1 MPRIEK
7 RKKRKKR
14 EWLIGIAMAFLIGI
28 AGYSGFQ
35 VFVDTPSMTEEEV
48 PASASTPVS
57 EQQSSLVSEEIEE
70 EFASV
75 GDETEVVAAE
85 AGEPEAERPD
95 PVSLAVPAID
105 ITADLEPVGVLE
117 NGQMGVPSTEN
128 GVAWFEPGVSPGEQ
142 GNAVLAGHV
151 DSRTGPAIFYDL
163 EELEAGDEIEVT
175 DEEGET
181 LTFVVQRSESYDRK
195 EAPMEEIFG
204 ATDSRNL
211 NLITCTGTFDQA
223 EGTHDERL
231 VVYTELQDEDRK
243 AIENGDE
250 PPEAPTAVEKTAS
263 HVSFHAVRD
272 NETIVG
278 YRVYQTDEA
287 GDTEQVASVAAHE
300 RKSYSAPDLADHSY
314 YVTAVDQYGQE
325 SEPSESTG

>member
-1 MPRIEK
+1 MPRMDK
-7 RKKRKKR
+7 RKKTKKR
-14 EWLIGIAMAFLIGI
+14 EWLMGAVMLLLLGV

-48 PASASTPVS
+48 PASASTPS
-57 EQQSSLVSEEIEE
+57 IEPQASPVSEEIEE

-75 GDETEVVAAE
+75 GDETEAVAAE
-85 AGEPEAERPD
+85 AGDTEAERPD

-151 DSRTGPAIFYDL
+151 DSKTGPAIFYDL

-175 DEEGET
+175 DDEGET
-181 LTFVVQRSESYDRK
+181 LTFVVQRAESYDRK
-195 EAPMEEIFG
+195 DAPLEEIFG
-204 ATDSRNL
+204 ASNTRNL

-231 VVYTELQDEDRK
+231 VVYTELQDEDRQ
-243 AIENGDE
+243 AIESGGE

-263 HVSFHAVRD
+263 HVSFHAVR
-272 NETIVG
+272 NEDDIAG

-287 GDTEQVASVAAHE
+287 GNTEQVASIGDHE

-314 YVTAVDQYGQE
+314 YVTTVDQYGQE
-325 SEPSESTG
+325 SEPSESTD